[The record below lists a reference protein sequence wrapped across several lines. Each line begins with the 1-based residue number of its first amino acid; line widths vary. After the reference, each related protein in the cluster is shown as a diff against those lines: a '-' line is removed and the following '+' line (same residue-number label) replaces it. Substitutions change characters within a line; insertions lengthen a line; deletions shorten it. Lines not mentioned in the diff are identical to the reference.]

1 MIVGALK
8 IIINLIVS
16 LEIITSC
23 IRPQFVWDHKSS
35 GKWLLANVGRE
46 LIFDKDLGILV
57 FIHLATIHELPLEE
71 LRILVHTD
79 QESFRL
85 MKESL
90 FEILNQPSTKFQLWQ
105 RKQILVKS
113 GLVVNLIRFKQI

>member
-1 MIVGALK
+1 M
-8 IIINLIVS
+8 IVS
-16 LEIITSC
+16 LEIITFC

-46 LIFDKDLGILV
+46 LLFDKDLGILV
-57 FIHLATIHELPLEE
+57 FIHLATIYELPLEE
-71 LRILVHTD
+71 LPKIVHTD
-79 QESFRL
+79 QETFRL
-85 MKESL
+85 LKESL
-90 FEILNQPSTKFQLWQ
+90 FEIINKPSTKFQLWQ